1 MAQGFA
7 NSSILAYYMFDE
19 VGPKSLAL
27 DKAVTQA
34 VTGNDTNHPTFS
46 LVCGVQCSG
55 WFDGL
60 NARRYAEQ
68 HSVVAVDSC
77 ERASC
82 RQAWPSCSDHR
93 NNSCFLTKSCCY
105 LNDLACFVC
114 RYGISAHGAGQP
126 NFHRAGRR
134 ECQGL
139 EPTWTASAG
148 CSAGC
153 FHLRDG
159 VYPDQSTPY
168 CWL

>member
-1 MAQGFA
+1 VCVRLVLNVGNTQEVYNSKPKGDAHAKAEVAGRMAQGFT

-19 VGPKSLAL
+19 VGPKSMAL

-77 ERASC
+77 ERASR

-93 NNSCFLTKSCCY
+93 NNNCFLTKPHWF
-105 LNDLACFVC
+105 LKDLACFV
-114 RYGISAHGAGQP
+114 
-126 NFHRAGRR
+126 
-134 ECQGL
+134 
-139 EPTWTASAG
+139 
-148 CSAGC
+148 
-153 FHLRDG
+153 
-159 VYPDQSTPY
+159 
-168 CWL
+168 